1 MDIKE
6 LEPVPEEPRDRT
18 KLVWGAILAAV
29 AVMVVLMWFGHRPA
43 PNVSS
48 VRARHILV
56 SYDTADPADRSRALD
71 QISKIRERIVNGERF
86 DKLAATF
93 SEDGMSAR
101 RGGDLGWAPKGT
113 YAPAFEEY
121 CWSAE
126 IGKLSE
132 IISTSF
138 GFHLI
143 VVEDRHFTDAE
154 AYEAEL
160 DRRARELEGTEKE

>member
-1 MDIKE
+1 MDVRD
-6 LEPVPEEPRDRT
+6 LERVPEEPKDRT

-29 AVMVVLMWFGHRPA
+29 AVMVALMWFGHRPA
-43 PNVSS
+43 PGVSS
-48 VRARHILV
+48 VRARHILI
-56 SYDTADPADRSRALD
+56 SYDAADPADRSRALD
-71 QISKIRERIVNGERF
+71 QISKIRERIMNGERF
-86 DKLAATF
+86 DRLAAAY

-101 RGGDLGWAPKGT
+101 RGGDLGWAPRGT

-121 CWSAE
+121 CWNGE
-126 IGKLSE
+126 IGKLSD

-143 VVEDRHFTDAE
+143 LVEDRHITDAE

-160 DRRARELEGTEKE
+160 DRRARELEGVERE